1 MIVHDR
7 VTDEVG
13 TYGTVYTD
21 ELFNEGT
28 FTRSDGTLFSR
39 LYERLTKA
47 SRRKQFYYNEFEAQN
62 REKAYRRGVLDAFTA
77 LRSELT

>member
-7 VTDEVG
+7 VTDSIG

-47 SRRKQFYYNEFEAQN
+47 SRRRDSYHGIET
-62 REKAYRRGVLDAFTA
+62 AYRRGVLDTLTA
-77 LRSELT
+77 LRTELS